1 MDGNAASTAMRKAS
15 SLTFDSALHRFFP
28 ADTTPH
34 HALPTSP
41 RAAAAA
47 SAACSSE
54 RSDGQGDGYSSDA
67 STVGEYGMDGSVWTR
82 LLLAADGKLHLNVR
96 DAEIIMA
103 AFQKTLE
110 DGEALKL
117 ERTNETEYLS
127 RRRQEIVQ
135 SMKTQLTTKL
145 GDDDDNDDVLQYLTS
160 HYLPMVPEE
169 AVRTSRYCI
178 FGRLPAYRG
187 FTECPRSSPCRK

>member
-1 MDGNAASTAMRKAS
+1 
-15 SLTFDSALHRFFP
+15 
-28 ADTTPH
+28 
-34 HALPTSP
+34 
-41 RAAAAA
+41 
-47 SAACSSE
+47 
-54 RSDGQGDGYSSDA
+54 
-67 STVGEYGMDGSVWTR
+67 MDGSVWAR

-110 DGEALKL
+110 DGEALKF

-169 AVRTSRYCI
+169 AVRPCTVHPLPI
-178 FGRLPAYRG
+178 FGRLSSDRG
-187 FTECPRSSPCRK
+187 FIECPRSSPCRK